1 MSRIVSTTG
10 PVTAVVVT
18 AMRENYMVT
27 KKKVVAVKKPTKIQ
41 RKTELKQAIANYL
54 DMSFTSLD
62 AEITTEEVLKNLSY
76 KQEKVFE
83 DIMNKM
89 LEKEIAVIGKKYEP
103 ALRKKVAE
111 AINQGLKKAMKEQ
124 MKNLEHLSFS
134 FDW

>member
-1 MSRIVSTTG
+1 
-10 PVTAVVVT
+10 
-18 AMRENYMVT
+18 MVT